1 MDYSKACS
9 VLNLCEK
16 HTYEMRKKA
25 YYKMALKYHPDKYKE
40 DNGEKFKEV
49 KDAFDLLNGT
59 DRKNPDSLDENIEYT
74 ELIRIVVKYFSPE
87 QNWDNLF
94 MDTSI
99 TGIFKDCSRLS
110 VEIFKKLSKEKSIQV
125 YKFLNDYGLVD
136 KELLERYKAIL
147 QRKCLGD
154 NIILLNPDLDD
165 LFNDNI
171 YKLMFE
177 EKEYYIPLWHHEL
190 HFSLH
195 DKD

>member
-9 VLNLCEK
+9 ILNLCEK
-16 HTYEMRKKA
+16 HTYDMRKKA

-59 DRKNPDSLDENIEYT
+59 DRKGTESLDENIEYT

-94 MDTSI
+94 VDTSI

-110 VEIFKKLSKEKSIQV
+110 VEIFKKLSKERSIQV
-125 YKFLNDYGLVD
+125 YKFLNDYGLV
-136 KELLERYKAIL
+136 R
-147 QRKCLGD
+147 
-154 NIILLNPDLDD
+154 
-165 LFNDNI
+165 
-171 YKLMFE
+171 
-177 EKEYYIPLWHHEL
+177 
-190 HFSLH
+190 
-195 DKD
+195 

>member
-9 VLNLCEK
+9 ILNLCEK
-16 HTYEMRKKA
+16 HTYDMRKKA

-49 KDAFDLLNGT
+49 KNAFDLLNGT
-59 DRKNPDSLDENIEYT
+59 DRKGTESLDENIEYT

-94 MDTSI
+94 VDTSI

-110 VEIFKKLSKEKSIQV
+110 VEIFKKLSKERSIQV

-171 YKLMFE
+171 YKLIFE

-190 HFSLH
+190 HFLSMI
-195 DKD
+195 KI

>member
-1 MDYSKACS
+1 MDYKKACS
-9 VLNLCEK
+9 ILNLCEK
-16 HTYEMRKKA
+16 HTYDMRKKA

-59 DRKNPDSLDENIEYT
+59 DRKTTESLDENIEYT

-165 LFNDNI
+165 LFNDSI
-171 YKLMFE
+171 YKFQYHISN
-177 EKEYYIPLWHHEL
+177 K
-190 HFSLH
+190 
-195 DKD
+195 K

>member
-9 VLNLCEK
+9 ILNLCEK
-16 HTYEMRKKA
+16 HTYDMRKKA

-59 DRKNPDSLDENIEYT
+59 DRKGTESLDENIEYT

-94 MDTSI
+94 VDTSI

-110 VEIFKKLSKEKSIQV
+110 VEIFKKLSKERSIQV

-177 EKEYYIPLWHHEL
+177 EKEYYIVHHEL
-190 HFSLH
+190 HFSP
-195 DKD
+195 

>member
-9 VLNLCEK
+9 ILNLCEK
-16 HTYEMRKKA
+16 HTYDMRKKA

-49 KDAFDLLNGT
+49 KDAFDCLNNNEKINT
-59 DRKNPDSLDENIEYT
+59 ESLDENIEYT

-94 MDTSI
+94 VDTSI
-99 TGIFKDCSRLS
+99 TGIFKDCSKLS
-110 VEIFKKLSKEKSIQV
+110 VEIFKKLSKERSIQV

-136 KELLERYKAIL
+136 KELLDRYKAIL

-154 NIILLNPDLDD
+154 NIIFRCGITN
-165 LFNDNI
+165 
-171 YKLMFE
+171 
-177 EKEYYIPLWHHEL
+177 YIFL
-190 HFSLH
+190 SMI
-195 DKD
+195 KI

>member
-1 MDYSKACS
+1 
-9 VLNLCEK
+9 
-16 HTYEMRKKA
+16 MRKKA

-59 DRKNPDSLDENIEYT
+59 DRKGTESLDENIEYT

-94 MDTSI
+94 VDTSI

-110 VEIFKKLSKEKSIQV
+110 VEIFKKLSKERSIQV

-147 QRKCLGD
+147 QRKMSGR
-154 NIILLNPDLDD
+154 
-165 LFNDNI
+165 
-171 YKLMFE
+171 
-177 EKEYYIPLWHHEL
+177 
-190 HFSLH
+190 
-195 DKD
+195 